1 MQVGQALDEVVMS
14 ASMCHGAPST
24 PAVLCST
31 AAVLTPVEVPH
42 ELPEKHSGQLT
53 L

>member
-24 PAVLCST
+24 PAVLSST
-31 AAVLTPVEVPH
+31 AVVLTPVEVPH

>member
-14 ASMCHGAPST
+14 ASMRHGAPST
-24 PAVLCST
+24 HAVLCST
-31 AAVLTPVEVPH
+31 AAVLTPVEVSH
-42 ELPEKHSGQLT
+42 QLPEKHSGQLA